1 MQDVLMAMA
10 KSGAILMAV
19 AVFIILISITTVKR
33 GIQQMEAHTLP
44 TPGAHGT
51 AAIATEI
58 KRETRDGTVLEILV
72 LGVVA
77 FTLTMG
83 LLMGISILQHMN

>member
-10 KSGAILMAV
+10 KAGAILMAV
-19 AVFIILISITTVKR
+19 VVFTILISITTVKR
-33 GIQQMEAHTLP
+33 GARQMSTHP
-44 TPGAHGT
+44 MPGDHGA

-83 LLMGISILQHMN
+83 LLMGISVLQHMN